1 MKQSVQNASVRQLA
15 MQFKKSI
22 ILRVSKS
29 FQFTCV
35 AILLSALSF
44 AQKVQ
49 IPENVLQSFKTNFP
63 NTHHIKW
70 DKENNNYEAEFKSNK
85 TEQSAVFDC
94 NGKLI
99 ETEVEIA
106 VSKLPESALAYM
118 QTNYKS
124 EKVKEAAKITDS
136 KGIITYEAE
145 IKGKDLIFDNNGKFL
160 KAN

>member
-1 MKQSVQNASVRQLA
+1 MRQSVQNASARQLA

-85 TEQSAVFDC
+85 TEQSAVFNS